1 MYNSNYYSKP
11 KVKLFFDIE
20 TIPAEEKYKDLVV
33 ELGLQKENRKNK
45 TKIKRLSKFKKQALY
60 EQSAISGDFGR
71 ILCIGYALDE
81 GEISIISGEEDE
93 ILKSWWE
100 IANKA
105 DLFIGHNIMDFDL
118 RFIFKRSI
126 VHSIKPSAK
135 HLNLSFAR
143 YKNFPIYDT
152 MREWG
157 KWNPE
162 SLIKLD
168 TLAKILNLE
177 SSKTTGIDGSRVFEF
192 YRKGKLHQIYEYCKR
207 DVKLTR
213 EVYHRMAFTNSQYPT
228 PRSE

>member
-1 MYNSNYYSKP
+1 MYNQDYYSNKP

-20 TIPAEEKYKDLVV
+20 TIPAEEKFRDLVIN
-33 ELGLQKENRKNK
+33 LGLQKENKKNK
-45 TKIKRLSKFKKQALY
+45 TKIKRLSKSKKQSLY

-71 ILCIGYALDE
+71 ILCIGYAIENGSLSVITGPEAD
-81 GEISIISGEEDE
+81 
-93 ILKSWWE
+93 ILKTWWTV
-100 IANKA
+100 ADKA

-126 VHSIKPSAK
+126 VHHIKPCAR

-152 MREWG
+152 MREWE

-162 SLIKLD
+162 SFIKLD
-168 TLAKILNLE
+168 TLAKVLNLE
-177 SSKTTGIDGSRVFEF
+177 SSKSDGIDGSQVFEF
-192 YRKGKLHQIYEYCKR
+192 YKKGKLDAIYEYCKK

-213 EVYHRMAFTNSQYPT
+213 EVYERMSFTTS
-228 PRSE
+228 